1 VRGVS
6 PDADLLLGR
15 ANTNAPVGRGRYHDK
30 QPGWLFGHGGVARRA
45 IETCA
50 SCHAQDFCLR
60 CHSATSGWHI
70 NPHGPNFDPGVQ
82 SKNPGMCLICHTTG
96 VPKP

>member
-1 VRGVS
+1 VGT
-6 PDADLLLGR
+6 GR
-15 ANTNAPVGRGRYHDK
+15 FHDK
-30 QPGWLFGHGGVARRA
+30 QPGWLFGHGGIARRA

-60 CHSATSGWHI
+60 CHSATTGWHI
-70 NPHGPNFDPGVQ
+70 NPHGSSFDPGVE
-82 SKNPGMCLICHTTG
+82 SKNRAMCLICHTTG